1 MKTIYEQ
8 IQDAIEFIEKR
19 LFAKLSYAEVARSVY
34 MSSRSFYDYFWAI
47 TGYTYKEYVIK
58 RRLNEAMKRLLGS
71 NENILNIALAIG
83 YESHEAFTRAFKK
96 EFGVSPLRFRKSGL
110 HVIGLEKIILYKEI
124 NMGIIV
130 KELPEMTV
138 VCFEAYHPNAENKAS
153 VKRDA
158 WIAKKK
164 MEKRPY
170 RVFGHN
176 IMSDGRMAPGHE
188 CDGYR
193 FMVSIDDPTGLS
205 AEDKEDIIAPGR
217 FLVTGIEGN
226 FETDPEG
233 QWIMAGWRKMNDMV
247 EKKKYQIKE
256 GARWFEEVLEPV
268 QPGNLRLDLY
278 LEIE

>member
-1 MKTIYEQ
+1 MKTLYEQ
-8 IQDAIEFIEKR
+8 IQYAIEHIEKR
-19 LFAKLSYAEVARSVY
+19 LFTKLSYAEVARSVY

-47 TGYTYKEYVIK
+47 TGYTYKEYVMK

-71 NENILNIALAIG
+71 NEKILNIALDIG

-96 EFGVSPLRFRKSGL
+96 ELGVSPLRFRESGL
-110 HVIGLEKIILYKEI
+110 YVIGLEKITLYKEI

-130 KELPEMTV
+130 RELPEITV
-138 VCFEAYHPNAENKAS
+138 VCFEAYHPNAEIKAS
-153 VKRDA
+153 EKRDA

-164 MEKRPY
+164 MKKRPY

-176 IMSDGRMAPGHE
+176 IMSDGKMAAGHE

-193 FMVSIDDPTGLS
+193 FMVSIDDPTRLS
-205 AEDKEDIIAPGR
+205 AEDKKDTIAPGR

-226 FETDPEG
+226 IDTDPEG

-247 EKKKYQIKE
+247 EKKKYRIKE
-256 GARWFEEVLEPV
+256 GARWFEEELEPV
-268 QPGNLRLDLY
+268 KPGDLRLDLY